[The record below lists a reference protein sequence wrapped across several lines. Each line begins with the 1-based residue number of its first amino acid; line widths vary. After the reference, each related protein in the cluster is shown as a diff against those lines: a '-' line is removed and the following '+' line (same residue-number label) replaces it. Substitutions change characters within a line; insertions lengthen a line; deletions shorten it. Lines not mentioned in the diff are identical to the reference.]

1 MYLMAPLNPHGEN
14 PNTYIVHDSSNRE
27 EMVRLHLQDKL
38 LTTSM
43 GGPLAEQPDPSSL
56 RSILDIGCG
65 TGNWLVDAAKIY
77 LRIPVLAGVDI
88 NGKTLDY
95 ARKQAAAEGVSDRV
109 QFYVMDALGVLEF
122 PTHTFDL
129 VNQRYGM
136 SFVRTWEWPDLM
148 EQYLRVTRRGGVVR
162 ITEGEIVLESTSP
175 ALKQLNQLLLQ
186 AMCNAGHFFECQN
199 DGVTSHL
206 AQLLHQFG
214 YQNIQTH
221 SHTFIYQ
228 TGTQEGQDFYE
239 IMRLA
244 YRTASPF
251 LRKWI
256 RLPDTYN
263 ALYQQALSEM
273 QAPDFRAT
281 WKLLTV
287 WANTPE

>member
-1 MYLMAPLNPHGEN
+1 MASPLNTHGEN
-14 PNTYIVHDSSNRE
+14 PNNYIVPDSSNHE
-27 EMVRLHLQDKL
+27 EMARLHLQDHL

-56 RSILDIGCG
+56 KSVLDIGCE
-65 TGNWLVDAAKIY
+65 TGSWLIDVAKAY
-77 LRIPVLAGVDI
+77 PGIPVLAGVDI
-88 NGKTLDY
+88 NGRTLDY
-95 ARKQAAAEGVSDRV
+95 ARKQAADAGVGDHV
-109 QFYVMDALGVLEF
+109 QFHVMDALGVLGF

-136 SFVRTWEWPDLM
+136 GFLRTWEWLDVL
-148 EQYLRVTRRGGVVR
+148 EQYRRVTRPSGVVR
-162 ITEGEIVLESTSP
+162 ITEGEVVLESTSP

-199 DGVTSHL
+199 DGVTKRL
-206 AQLLHQFG
+206 TRLLHQSG

-221 SHTFIYQ
+221 PHTFVYRA
-228 TGTQEGQDFYE
+228 GTKEGQDFYE

-256 RLPDTYN
+256 RLPDTYT
-263 ALYQQALSEM
+263 ALYQQALDEM
-273 QAPDFRAT
+273 QQPDFTAT

-287 WANTPE
+287 WANPSQ

>member
-1 MYLMAPLNPHGEN
+1 MPAPLNPHGEN
-14 PNTYIVHDSSNRE
+14 PNTYIVHDSSNRD
-27 EMVRLHLQDKL
+27 EMARLYLQDQL

-43 GGPLAEQPDPSSL
+43 GGALAEQPDPSSL
-56 RSILDIGCG
+56 QSILDIGCE
-65 TGNWLVDAAKIY
+65 TGSWLIDVAKTY
-77 LRIPVLAGVDI
+77 PNIPMLAGVDI

-95 ARKQAAAEGVSDRV
+95 ARKQAAARGASDRIE
-109 QFYVMDALGVLEF
+109 FHVMDALGVLEF

-136 SFVRTWEWPDLM
+136 GFLRTWEWPDVL
-148 EQYLRVTRRGGVVR
+148 EQYQRVIRPGGVVR
-162 ITEGEIVLESTSP
+162 ITEGEVVLESTSP

-206 AQLLHQFG
+206 TRLLHQSG

-221 SHTFIYQ
+221 PHTFVYR
-228 TGTQEGQDFYE
+228 TGTKEGQDFYE

-256 RLPDTYN
+256 RLPDTYD
-263 ALYQQALSEM
+263 ATYQQALSEM
-273 QAPDFRAT
+273 KQPDFTAT